1 VPSPVAGGG
10 VVLACAPKRAPVY
23 AIKAGGEGNISANG
37 KVWNSQGS
45 RDGVSSDVCT
55 PLFYHGSFFVL
66 YGEGRDKMLS
76 RVDPKSGSIQ
86 WATDLKSRSL
96 FRASPTGA
104 DGKIYVQNHAGVVHV
119 IDAKSGSVLH
129 RAEMGEPGDD
139 QTRASVAIAHGRLFI
154 RTNSRLF
161 CIGKS

>member
-1 VPSPVAGGG
+1 
-10 VVLACAPKRAPVY
+10 
-23 AIKAGGEGNISANG
+23 
-37 KVWNSQGS
+37 
-45 RDGVSSDVCT
+45 
-55 PLFYHGSFFVL
+55 
-66 YGEGRDKMLS
+66 MLS

-129 RAEMGEPGDD
+129 RAELGEPGDD